1 MQQTPEQPNKQPP
14 KEPPKKEDEV
24 LIQPEISKESVTP
37 EPDKKEPI
45 VEKSATETPVA
56 KEQFIA
62 NKIPFTHISKE
73 VKKEKLDF
81 LKHMDVRTMTKDVAR
96 LRKKEAEKERE
107 RIENLASKKAAEVRE
122 EKDKTIADSLI
133 YGDHAKTR
141 EIRIPRAPS
150 RFDKLFI
157 RVLVILFLIFTIGN
171 IIGFTYYYFFVVNK
185 TTEPPEPTTQE
196 QPLPVA
202 LVIPDS
208 LITVSETIQSS
219 FTQKEEIPQILS
231 EMLDVQR
238 ENGFI
243 RIVLKDSLNNKVIQ
257 LTEFFNA
264 FNITPPPEILNLLE
278 DDFTLFLYTN
288 EGMARLGFVAQGR
301 EGITV
306 AAIDW
311 EQSLE
316 QDTKELFD
324 IIGEKGQG
332 YVANFRTATID
343 GDIVARFQ
351 TLSLNNLG
359 IVYGIVDNKFI
370 LTSSLQSIEDIIQEL
385 K

>member
-24 LIQPEISKESVTP
+24 LIQPGISKESVTP

-56 KEQFIA
+56 KEQLIA
-62 NKIPFTHISKE
+62 KKIPFTGISKE

-96 LRKKEAEKERE
+96 LRRKEAEKERK
-107 RIENLASKKAAEVRE
+107 RIENLASKKAAKVRE

-150 RFDKLFI
+150 RSDKLFI
-157 RVLVILFLIFTIGN
+157 RVLVVLFLIFTIGN
-171 IIGFTYYYFFVVNK
+171 IIGFTYYYFFITDK
-185 TTEPPEPTTQE
+185 TTAPQE
-196 QPLPVA
+196 QPPPA
-202 LVIPDS
+202 ILVIPNS
-208 LITVSETIQSS
+208 LITVRETIQSS

-231 EMLDVQR
+231 EMLDAQR

-264 FNITPPPEILNLLE
+264 FNITSPPEILNLLE

-288 EGMARLGFVAQGR
+288 EGVKRLGLVAQGR
-301 EGITV
+301 EGIAV

-332 YVANFRTATID
+332 YIANFRTATID